1 MRTSEK
7 KIKKHIIPFII
18 ISLIVAFVCTML
30 YTRVCEWFY
39 IKEME
44 QRAQKYIN
52 SLHNYYNE
60 NGFMPS
66 DYHIDDESIVYL
78 KESDSSFAVY
88 FLLGFDETVT
98 YHSNKKRWTI
108 E

>member
-1 MRTSEK
+1 MTSEK
-7 KIKKHIIPFII
+7 KIKKHFFPFII
-18 ISLIVAFVCTML
+18 ICILVACVCAML
-30 YTRVCEWFY
+30 YTKVREGFY
-39 IKEME
+39 IKEMK
-44 QRAQKYIN
+44 QRAQKHIN
-52 SLHNYYNE
+52 SLYYYYDE

-66 DYHIDDESIVYL
+66 DYCTDDESFVYV
-78 KESDSSFAVY
+78 KESDSSFAIF